1 MSASVGALYVRRPES
16 KHPTVYNGI
25 LIVTSIDGGM
35 ICVKFFEHPEYTGS
49 FTHRYFADNF
59 ERLK

>member
-1 MSASVGALYVRRPES
+1 MSACVGALYVRKSES
-16 KHPTVYNGI
+16 KHPTVYNGL
-25 LIVTSIDGGM
+25 LIVTSVDRAM
-35 ICVKFFEHPEYTGS
+35 VSVKFFEHPEYTGT

>member
-1 MSASVGALYVRRPES
+1 MSVCVGALYVRKPES
-16 KHPTVYNGI
+16 KHPTVYRGM
-25 LIVTSIDGGM
+25 LIVISVDRSM
-35 ICVKFFEHPEYTGS
+35 VHVKFFEHPNYSGS